1 MFSFNICVYLI
12 AVCIVVEVNSLP
24 QPQQKSTSDESQQ
37 KSTSDESR
45 QKSSTN
51 NKSQPKRQP
60 PSVDELLQITEQ
72 TVRVKIF
79 MIIFKIIINVI
90 SSSYNQVKTFLWDLV
105 G

>member
-12 AVCIVVEVNSLP
+12 AVCIVVEVNGLP

-37 KSTSDESR
+37 N
-45 QKSSTN
+45 SSTN
-51 NKSQPKRQP
+51 NESQPKRQP
-60 PSVDELLQITEQ
+60 PSVDELLQINEQ

-90 SSSYNQVKTFLWDLV
+90 SSSYNQVKIFLWDLV

>member
-12 AVCIVVEVNSLP
+12 AVCIVVKVNSLP

-37 KSTSDESR
+37 KS
-45 QKSSTN
+45 STN
-51 NKSQPKRQP
+51 NDSQPKRQP
-60 PSVDELLQITEQ
+60 PSVDELLQISEQ

-79 MIIFKIIINVI
+79 MIIFKIIIHVI
-90 SSSYNQVKTFLWDLV
+90 SSSYNQVKAFLWDLV